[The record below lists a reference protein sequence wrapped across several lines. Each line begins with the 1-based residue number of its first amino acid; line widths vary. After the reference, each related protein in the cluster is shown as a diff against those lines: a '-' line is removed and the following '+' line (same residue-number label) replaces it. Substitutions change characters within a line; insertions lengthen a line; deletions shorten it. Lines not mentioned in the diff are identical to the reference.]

1 MKGDDYMRGRHF
13 WTHFW
18 CGLVIGGIFGTR
30 ICWGLFDSRVVSIG
44 CAAFVAVT
52 FACAVGYW
60 GDPLWRKLVELW
72 SWWRF

>member
-18 CGLVIGGIFGTR
+18 IGLIVGSILGAQISS
-30 ICWGLFDSRVVSIG
+30 GLFDSSLAFFG
-44 CAAFVAVT
+44 CTIVIALV

-60 GDPLWRKLVELW
+60 GDPLWREIS
-72 SWWRF
+72 SWWGR

>member
-18 CGLVIGGIFGTR
+18 VGLVVGGLLGAR
-30 ICWGLFDSRVVSIG
+30 ISLWLFDSRMAFIVSTI
-44 CAAFVAVT
+44 AIALI

-60 GDPLWRKLVELW
+60 GDPLWREIG
-72 SWWRF
+72 SWWWW